1 MNEENSSQA
10 LPLSEIK
17 LDATSLYRE
26 EVFTDLRVGTLK
38 QLTPVTSDGSRDMGR
53 PMAYVGETQLMS
65 QVGPLPVQAP
75 IEAANLQEAME
86 RFPAAVQRA
95 VEAMIAEVK
104 ELQRKEMSRIVVPG
118 AETTSNAAAA
128 TVAAPRNQLWID
140 MICFIDVHSLHRPL
154 SPP

>member
-1 MNEENSSQA
+1 MNEENSPQA

-17 LDATSLYRE
+17 LDAKSLYRE

-104 ELQRKEMSRIVVPG
+104 ELQRKEMSLIVVPG
-118 AETTSNAAAA
+118 AETTSKI
-128 TVAAPRNQLWID
+128 VGPK
-140 MICFIDVHSLHRPL
+140 
-154 SPP
+154 

>member
-17 LDATSLYRE
+17 LDAKSLYRE

-53 PMAYVGETQLMS
+53 RMAYVGETQLMS

-75 IEAANLQEAME
+75 IEADNLQQAME
-86 RFPAAVQRA
+86 RFPAAVQGA

-118 AETTSNAAAA
+118 AETTSKI
-128 TVAAPRNQLWID
+128 VGPK
-140 MICFIDVHSLHRPL
+140 
-154 SPP
+154 

>member
-1 MNEENSSQA
+1 MNEGNSSQA

-17 LDATSLYRE
+17 LDAKSLYRE

-38 QLTPVTSDGSRDMGR
+38 QLTPVTSDGSRDLGR

-75 IEAANLQEAME
+75 IEADNLQQAME

-95 VEAMIAEVK
+95 VEAMINEVK

-118 AETTSNAAAA
+118 AETTSKIIG
-128 TVAAPRNQLWID
+128 PK
-140 MICFIDVHSLHRPL
+140 
-154 SPP
+154 